1 MDTCTYARMRV
12 HIQPQVVPVNDAPSF
27 QILRT
32 SLEFLESEPGSIV
45 RQVEVAQNISRGP
58 PLISGVTDEDD
69 QQLSFLVTTIS
80 ADTTLFHQGKIPEM
94 APNGTITLW
103 LSPYMNGSAVINISL
118 QDSGGTL
125 RGGQNMSFFWK
136 LVTVK
141 VLPVNQ
147 RPTFFVSNTVLH
159 VLETPQARNTQLA
172 VVPSCRKDPL
182 TASNLLSIARKTTLS
197 IGADYLSDDEHSVTM
212 TTGSA
217 FIRRFIPW
225 NKFLE

>member
-1 MDTCTYARMRV
+1 
-12 HIQPQVVPVNDAPSF
+12 
-27 QILRT
+27 
-32 SLEFLESEPGSIV
+32 
-45 RQVEVAQNISRGP
+45 
-58 PLISGVTDEDD
+58 
-69 QQLSFLVTTIS
+69 
-80 ADTTLFHQGKIPEM
+80 
-94 APNGTITLW
+94 
-103 LSPYMNGSAVINISL
+103 
-118 QDSGGTL
+118 
-125 RGGQNMSFFWK
+125 MSFFWK

-172 VVPSCRKDPL
+172 VVPSWRKDPL